1 MEMTLVPTARLREL
15 STAIQ
20 RFTGSATTMV
30 HRCVEMGH
38 HFQTEAELF
47 EAGRGEIE
55 ALIPGG

>member
-1 MEMTLVPTARLREL
+1 MVPAARLREL

-30 HRCVEMGH
+30 DRCVEMGH
-38 HFQTEAELF
+38 HFQNEAELF

-55 ALIPGG
+55 ALIPEG

>member
-1 MEMTLVPTARLREL
+1 MTMVPAARLREL

-30 HRCVEMGH
+30 NLCVSVGH

-47 EAGRGEIE
+47 EAGREEIE